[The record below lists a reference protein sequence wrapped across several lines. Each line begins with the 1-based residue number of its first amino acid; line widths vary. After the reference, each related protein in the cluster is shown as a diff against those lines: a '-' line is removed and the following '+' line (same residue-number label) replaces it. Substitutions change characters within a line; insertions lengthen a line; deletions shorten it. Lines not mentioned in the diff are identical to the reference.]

1 MDALRRFLLEL
12 TQKYQ
17 ALPSMQRLLVVA
29 VVASGILAVGF
40 WGFLGGSSDYGVLF
54 SNLAQDDAAAIT
66 SALKTK
72 KINYRLEAGGGTILV
87 PKADVYEM
95 RLFLAGEG
103 MPKGGGVGFEI
114 FDRQG
119 LGTTDFVQRLNY
131 QRALQGELARTI
143 CGMPAVAEA
152 RVHIVTPKES
162 LFVEEQRKA
171 SAAVAVKLRQG
182 RSLSAAQI
190 DGIINLVSS
199 AVPDL
204 HANEVTVVDLNG
216 RILSKPQD
224 PLTPGGLSTTQ
235 MTFQRQAE
243 ESLERKVQSLFDQ
256 MVGPRKSIV
265 RVAAD
270 LDFQKI
276 DTREESFTPNKELI
290 RSEQK
295 TMERSSRATEAG
307 SGNPDANTDLS
318 KGTINAPPPGKGPPP
333 LTPPVGLPAAQNK
346 TSGSERQ
353 SELRNYEINRTL
365 RQVVDQPGKIKRL
378 SVAVVVDG
386 TYKGKGNA
394 FSPRSPEEM
403 RQFASLAKKAIGFS
417 VDRGDQFEISS
428 APLAQQAPEGV
439 VAVGSGGNWK
449 DTVMDSLKIGIMV
462 LLALAALM
470 FLLKKRPAPARRPLL
485 EAPSGASGAAA
496 YQRQAAALPAGGEM
510 GLPPPQGQLPGQ
522 VAAPPLVLPDA
533 VDGKEKI
540 VQLINTYPDRA
551 VEVLRLWLHE
561 K

>member
-17 ALPSMQRLLVVA
+17 TLPAMQRLLVVA
-29 VVASGILAVGF
+29 VLASGILAIGF

-54 SNLAQDDAAAIT
+54 SNLAPDDAAAIT
-66 SALKTK
+66 SKLKSK
-72 KINYRLEAGGGTILV
+72 KVNYRLEAGGGTVLV
-87 PKADVYEM
+87 PRADVYEM

-143 CGMPAVAEA
+143 CGMPEVAEA

-162 LFVEEQRKA
+162 LFVEEQRKS
-171 SAAVAVKLRQG
+171 SAAVAVKLRPG
-182 RSLSAAQI
+182 RGLSAAQI

-199 AVPDL
+199 SVPDL

-224 PLTPGGLSTTQ
+224 PLTPGGLSTAQ

-276 DTREESFTPNKELI
+276 DTREESYTPNKELI

-295 TMERSSRATEAG
+295 TMERSSRGSEAA
-307 SGNPDANTDLS
+307 GNPDANTELS

-333 LTPPVGLPAAQNK
+333 LTPPVGLPAASK

-365 RQVVDQPGKIKRL
+365 RQVVDQPGKVKRL

-386 TYKGKGNA
+386 TYKGKGNT
-394 FSPRSPEEM
+394 FSPRTPEEM
-403 RQFASLAKKAIGFS
+403 RQFTSLAKKAIGFS

-428 APLAQQAPEGV
+428 APLAQQTPEGV

-449 DTVMDSLKIGIMV
+449 DTVMDSLKIGITV

-470 FLLKKRPAPARRPLL
+470 FLLKKRTAPARRPLL
-485 EAPSGASGAAA
+485 EGPSVGTGAAA
-496 YQRQAAALPAGGEM
+496 YQRQAAALSGGGEM
-510 GLPPPQGQLPGQ
+510 GLPPPQGQLAGQ
-522 VAAPPLVLPDA
+522 IAAVPLTLPDA

-540 VQLINTYPDRA
+540 VQLINSYPDRA

>member
-1 MDALRRFLLEL
+1 MDAVRRFLLDL
-12 TQKYQ
+12 TQRYQ
-17 ALPSMQRLLVVA
+17 ALPAMQRLVVVA
-29 VVASGILAVGF
+29 ALAAGILAVVF
-40 WGFLGGSSDYGVLF
+40 WGFLGASSDYGVLF
-54 SNLAQDDAAAIT
+54 SNLAQDDAAAIA
-66 SALKTK
+66 SKLKAK
-72 KINYRLEAGGGTILV
+72 KVNYRLEAGGSTILV

-95 RLFLAGEG
+95 RLYLASEG
-103 MPKGGGVGFEI
+103 VPRGGGVGFEI

-143 CGMPAVAEA
+143 CGMPEVEEA

-162 LFVEEQRKA
+162 LFVEEQKKA
-171 SAAVAVKLRQG
+171 SAAVAVKLRRG
-182 RSLSAAQI
+182 RGLSPAQV
-190 DGIINLVSS
+190 DGIVNLVSS

-204 HANEVTVVDLNG
+204 HAGQVTVVDLNG

-224 PLTPGGLSTTQ
+224 SLTPGGLSTTQ

-243 ESLERKVQSLFDQ
+243 ESLERKVQTLFDQ
-256 MVGPRKSIV
+256 ILGPRKSIV
-265 RVAAD
+265 RVSAD

-295 TMERSSRATEAG
+295 TMERSSRGMEAG
-307 SGNPDANTDLS
+307 GNPDKNAELGR
-318 KGTINAPPPGKGPPP
+318 GTITAPPPGKGPPP
-333 LTPPVGLPAAQNK
+333 LTPPVAAAPPK
-346 TSGSERQ
+346 TSGTERQ
-353 SELRNYEINRTL
+353 SELRNYEINRVL

-386 TYKGKGNA
+386 TYTGKGKA
-394 FSPRSPEEM
+394 FSPRPPEEM
-403 RQFASLAKKAIGFS
+403 RQYASLAKKAIGFS

-428 APLAQQAPEGV
+428 APLASQAPEGV
-439 VAVGSGGNWK
+439 VAAGSGGSWR
-449 DTVMDSLKIGIMV
+449 DTVMDSLKIGVLV

-470 FLLKKRPAPARRPLL
+470 FLLKKRPASARRPLL
-485 EAPSGASGAAA
+485 EGPSPSPGFAA
-496 YQRQAAALPAGGEM
+496 YERQAAALPTAGGEAA
-510 GLPPPQGQLPGQ
+510 LPPPPGYPPGQ
-522 VAAPPLVLPDA
+522 PLVLPDA
-533 VDGKEKI
+533 VDGKERI
-540 VQLINTYPDRA
+540 VQLINNYPDRA

>member
-1 MDALRRFLLEL
+1 MDALKKFLLDL
-12 TQKYQ
+12 TQRYQ

-29 VVASGILAVGF
+29 VLAAGVLAVVF
-40 WGFLGGSSDYGVLF
+40 WGFMGTGSDYGVLF
-54 SNLAQDDAAAIT
+54 SNLAQDDAAAIA
-66 SALKTK
+66 SKLKSK
-72 KINYRLEAGGGTILV
+72 KVNYRLEAGGGTILV
-87 PKADVYEM
+87 PRADVYEM
-95 RLFLAGEG
+95 RLYLASEG

-143 CGMPAVAEA
+143 GGMPEVAEA

-162 LFVEEQRKA
+162 LFVEDQKKA
-171 SAAVAVKLRQG
+171 SAAVAVKLRRG
-182 RSLSAAQI
+182 RTLSPAQI

-204 HANEVTVVDLNG
+204 HANQVTVVDLSG

-224 PLTPGGLSTTQ
+224 SLTPGGLSTTQ

-256 MVGPRKSIV
+256 ILGSRKSIV
-265 RVAAD
+265 RVSAD

-276 DTREESFTPNKELI
+276 DIREESFTPNKELI

-295 TMERSSRATEAG
+295 TMERSTRGTEAV
-307 SGNPDANTDLS
+307 GNPDSNADLS
-318 KGTINAPPPGKGPPP
+318 RGTITAPPPGKGPPP
-333 LTPPVGLPAAQNK
+333 LTPPVAAAPPK
-346 TSGSERQ
+346 ASGTERQ
-353 SELRNYEINRTL
+353 SELKNYEINRVL
-365 RQVVDQPGKIKRL
+365 RQVVEQPGKIKRL

-386 TYKGKGNA
+386 LYKGKGNA
-394 FSPRSPEEM
+394 FSPRSPEEL

-417 VDRGDQFEISS
+417 LDRGDQFEISS
-428 APLAQQAPEGV
+428 APLALQAPEGV
-439 VAVGSGGNWK
+439 VAVGSAGNWR
-449 DTVMDSLKIGIMV
+449 DTIMDSLKIGIMV
-462 LLALAALM
+462 LLALVALM
-470 FLLKKRPAPARRPLL
+470 FLLKKRPVSTKRPLL
-485 EAPSGASGAAA
+485 EGPSAASGLGA
-496 YQRQAAALPAGGEM
+496 YERQAAALPGGGEM
-510 GLPPPQGQLPGQ
+510 ALGGP
-522 VAAPPLVLPDA
+522 AAPPPLLPDA

>member
-1 MDALRRFLLEL
+1 MDALRRFLLDL
-12 TQKYQ
+12 TQRYQ
-17 ALPSMQRLLVVA
+17 ALPAMQRLLVMAALGAGV
-29 VVASGILAVGF
+29 LALVF
-40 WGFLGGSSDYGVLF
+40 WGFLGTNSDYGVLF
-54 SNLAQDDAAAIT
+54 SNLAQDDAGAIA
-66 SALKTK
+66 SKLKSK
-72 KINYRLEAGGGTILV
+72 KVNYRLEAGGGTILV
-87 PKADVYEM
+87 PRADVYEM
-95 RLFLAGEG
+95 RLYLAGEG

-143 CGMPAVAEA
+143 CGMPEVAEA

-162 LFVEEQRKA
+162 LFVEEQKKA

-182 RSLSAAQI
+182 RGLSPAQI

-204 HANEVTVVDLNG
+204 HASQVTVVDLNG

-224 PLTPGGLSTTQ
+224 SLTPGGLSTAQ

-256 MVGPRKSIV
+256 VLGSRKSIV
-265 RVAAD
+265 RVSAD

-276 DTREESFTPNKELI
+276 DTREESFAPNKELI

-295 TMERSSRATEAG
+295 TMERSTRGTEA
-307 SGNPDANTDLS
+307 SGNPDSRAELGR
-318 KGTINAPPPGKGPPP
+318 GTINAPPPGKGPPP
-333 LTPPVGLPAAQNK
+333 LTAPVAAAPPQS
-346 TSGSERQ
+346 SGSERQ
-353 SELRNYEINRTL
+353 SELKNYEINRVL
-365 RQVVDQPGKIKRL
+365 RQVVEQPGKIKRL

-394 FSPRSPEEM
+394 FSPRPPEEM
-403 RQFASLAKKAIGFS
+403 RQYASLAKKAIGFS

-439 VAVGSGGNWK
+439 VAAGSGGNWR
-449 DTVMDSLKIGIMV
+449 DTVMDSLKIGVMV

-470 FLLKKRPAPARRPLL
+470 FMLKKRPVASRRPLL
-485 EAPSGASGAAA
+485 EGPSAAPGLGA
-496 YQRQAAALPAGGEM
+496 YERQATALPTGTGAEMALSGPGG
-510 GLPPPQGQLPGQ
+510 PPPL
-522 VAAPPLVLPDA
+522 LPDA

>member
-17 ALPSMQRLLVVA
+17 ALPAMQRLVVVA
-29 VVASGILAVGF
+29 VMAASLLAVGF
-40 WGFLGGSSDYGVLF
+40 WGFLGGGSDYGVLF
-54 SNLAQDDAAAIT
+54 SNLAQDDAAAIV
-66 SALKTK
+66 SKLKSK
-72 KINYRLEAGGGTILV
+72 KVSYRLEAGGSTILV
-87 PKADVYEM
+87 PRANVYEM
-95 RLFLAGEG
+95 RLVMAGEG

-143 CGMPAVAEA
+143 CGMPEVAEA

-171 SAAVAVKLRQG
+171 TAAVAVKLRPG
-182 RSLSAAQI
+182 RSLSPAQI
-190 DGIINLVSS
+190 DGIVNLVSS

-256 MVGPRKSIV
+256 ILGPRKSIV
-265 RVAAD
+265 RVSAD
-270 LDFQKI
+270 MDFQKI
-276 DTREESFTPNKELI
+276 DTREETFTPNKDLI

-295 TMERSSRATEAG
+295 TMERSTRATES

-333 LTPPVGLPAAQNK
+333 LTPPVGLPAAAPNK
-346 TSGSERQ
+346 TTGSERQ

-386 TYKGKGNA
+386 VYKGKGHT
-394 FSPRSPEEM
+394 FSPRTPEEM

-417 VDRGDQFEISS
+417 MDRGDQFEITS

-449 DTVMDSLKIGIMV
+449 DTVMDSLKIGILV
-462 LLALAALM
+462 LLALGVLM

-485 EAPSGASGAAA
+485 EGPSVPGGAAA
-496 YQRQAAALPAGGEM
+496 YERQAALSGGGEM
-510 GLPPPQGQLPGQ
+510 SLPLPQGQLPGQ
-522 VAAPPLVLPDA
+522 AAPPPILPDA

>member
-1 MDALRRFLLEL
+1 MDALRKFLLDL
-12 TQKYQ
+12 TQRYQ

-29 VVASGILAVGF
+29 VLAAGVLAVVF
-40 WGFLGGSSDYGVLF
+40 WGFMGTGSDYGVLF
-54 SNLAQDDAAAIT
+54 SNLAQDDAAAIA
-66 SALKTK
+66 SKLKSK
-72 KINYRLEAGGGTILV
+72 KVNYRLEAGGGTILV
-87 PKADVYEM
+87 PRADVYEM
-95 RLFLAGEG
+95 RLYLAGEG

-143 CGMPAVAEA
+143 GGMPEVEEA
-152 RVHIVTPKES
+152 RVHIVTSKES
-162 LFVEEQRKA
+162 LFVEDQKKA
-171 SAAVAVKLRQG
+171 SAAVAVKLRRG
-182 RSLSAAQI
+182 RTLSPAQI

-204 HANEVTVVDLNG
+204 HANQVTVVDLSG

-224 PLTPGGLSTTQ
+224 SLTPGGLSTTQ

-256 MVGPRKSIV
+256 VLGSRKSIV
-265 RVAAD
+265 RVSAD

-276 DTREESFTPNKELI
+276 DIREESFTPNKELI

-295 TMERSSRATEAG
+295 TMERSTRGTEAV
-307 SGNPDANTDLS
+307 GNPDSNADLS
-318 KGTINAPPPGKGPPP
+318 RGTITAPPPGKGPPP
-333 LTPPVGLPAAQNK
+333 LTPPVAAAPPK
-346 TSGSERQ
+346 ASGTERQ
-353 SELRNYEINRTL
+353 SELKNYEINRVL
-365 RQVVDQPGKIKRL
+365 RQVVEQPGKIKRL

-386 TYKGKGNA
+386 LYKGKGNA
-394 FSPRSPEEM
+394 FSPRSPEEL

-417 VDRGDQFEISS
+417 LDRGDQFEISS
-428 APLAQQAPEGV
+428 APLALQAPEGV
-439 VAVGSGGNWK
+439 VAVGSAGNWR
-449 DTVMDSLKIGIMV
+449 DTIMDSLKIGIMV
-462 LLALAALM
+462 LLALVALM
-470 FLLKKRPAPARRPLL
+470 FLLKKRPVSAKRPLL
-485 EAPSGASGAAA
+485 EGPSAASGLGA
-496 YQRQAAALPAGGEM
+496 YERQAAALPAGGEM
-510 GLPPPQGQLPGQ
+510 ALGGP
-522 VAAPPLVLPDA
+522 AAPPPLLPDA

>member
-1 MDALRRFLLEL
+1 MDALRRLLLDL
-12 TQKYQ
+12 TQRYQ
-17 ALPSMQRLLVVA
+17 AMAAMQRLLVLA
-29 VVASGILAVGF
+29 ALAAGILAVVF
-40 WGFLGGSSDYGVLF
+40 WGFLGAGADYGVLF

-66 SALKTK
+66 SKLKSK
-72 KINYRLEAGGGTILV
+72 KVNYRLEAGGGTILV
-87 PKADVYEM
+87 PKAEVYEM
-95 RLFLAGEG
+95 RLYLASEG
-103 MPKGGGVGFEI
+103 MPRGGGVGFEI

-143 CGMPAVAEA
+143 CGMPEVEEA

-162 LFVEEQRKA
+162 LFVEEQKKA
-171 SAAVAVKLRQG
+171 SAAVAVKLRRG
-182 RSLSAAQI
+182 RSLSPAQV
-190 DGIINLVSS
+190 DSIINLVSS

-204 HANEVTVVDLNG
+204 HANQVTVVDLNG

-224 PLTPGGLSTTQ
+224 ALTPGGLSTAQ

-243 ESLERKVQSLFDQ
+243 ESLERKAQTLFDQ
-256 MVGPRKSIV
+256 ILGARKSIV
-265 RVAAD
+265 RVSAD

-295 TMERSSRATEAG
+295 SKEHSTRGMEAM
-307 SGNPDANTDLS
+307 GNPDKNMELS
-318 KGTINAPPPGKGPPP
+318 RGTITASPPGKGPPP
-333 LTPPVGLPAAQNK
+333 LTPPTAAPPSK
-346 TSGSERQ
+346 ASGMERE
-353 SELRNYEINRTL
+353 SELRNYEINRVL

-386 TYKGKGNA
+386 NYKGKGNA
-394 FSPRSPEEM
+394 FSPRTPEEL
-403 RQFASLAKKAIGFS
+403 RQFASLAKKALGFS
-417 VDRGDQFEISS
+417 VDRGDQFEITS
-428 APLAQQAPEGV
+428 APLAQNTPEGV
-439 VAVGSGGNWK
+439 MAVSSGGSWR
-449 DTVMDSLKIGIMV
+449 DTVMDSAKIGIMV
-462 LLALAALM
+462 LLALGVLM
-470 FLLKKRPAPARRPLL
+470 FLMKKRPAAPSKRPLL
-485 EAPSGASGAAA
+485 EGPSSSPGLAA
-496 YQRQAAALPAGGEM
+496 YERQAGALSAGGEHALA
-510 GLPPPQGQLPGQ
+510 LPPGQTAG
-522 VAAPPLVLPDA
+522 PPLTLPDA

>member
-1 MDALRRFLLEL
+1 MDALRRFLLDL
-12 TQKYQ
+12 TQRYQ
-17 ALPSMQRLLVVA
+17 AMASMQRLLVVA
-29 VVASGILAVGF
+29 ALGAGILAVVF
-40 WGFLGGSSDYGVLF
+40 WGFMGTSSDYGVLF

-66 SALKTK
+66 SKLKGK
-72 KINYRLEAGGGTILV
+72 KVDYRLEAGGGTILV

-95 RLFLAGEG
+95 RLYLAGEG

-143 CGMPAVAEA
+143 CGMPEVAEA

-162 LFVEEQRKA
+162 LFVEEQKKA

-182 RSLSAAQI
+182 RGLSPAQI
-190 DGIINLVSS
+190 EGIINLVSS

-204 HANEVTVVDLNG
+204 HASQVTVVDLNG

-224 PLTPGGLSTTQ
+224 ALTPGGLSTAQ

-256 MVGPRKSIV
+256 VLGSRKSIV
-265 RVAAD
+265 RVSAD

-276 DTREESFTPNKELI
+276 DTREESFAPNKELI

-295 TMERSSRATEAG
+295 TMERSSRGTEA
-307 SGNPDANTDLS
+307 SGNPDSRADLGR
-318 KGTINAPPPGKGPPP
+318 GTINAPPPGKGPPP
-333 LTPPVGLPAAQNK
+333 LTPPVAAAAPAQA
-346 TSGSERQ
+346 SGTERQ
-353 SELRNYEINRTL
+353 SELKNYEINRTL
-365 RQVVDQPGKIKRL
+365 RQVVEQPGKIKRL

-394 FSPRSPEEM
+394 FSPRPPEEM
-403 RQFASLAKKAIGFS
+403 RQYASLAKKAIGFS

-439 VAVGSGGNWK
+439 MAVGSGGNWR
-449 DTVMDSLKIGIMV
+449 DTVMDSLKIGVMV

-470 FLLKKRPAPARRPLL
+470 FMLKKRPVASRRPLL
-485 EAPSGASGAAA
+485 EGPSAAPGLGA
-496 YQRQAAALPAGGEM
+496 YERQAALTGTGAELALSGPG
-510 GLPPPQGQLPGQ
+510 PPPI
-522 VAAPPLVLPDA
+522 LPDA

>member
-1 MDALRRFLLEL
+1 MDALRKLLLDL
-12 TQKYQ
+12 TQRYQ
-17 ALPSMQRLLVVA
+17 ALPSMQRLVVVA
-29 VVASGILAVGF
+29 ALAAGILAVVF
-40 WGFLGGSSDYGVLF
+40 WGFLGTSSDYGILF
-54 SNLAQDDAAAIT
+54 SNLAQDDAAAIA
-66 SALKTK
+66 SKLKSK
-72 KINYRLEAGGGTILV
+72 KVNYRLEAGGSTILV
-87 PKADVYEM
+87 PKAEVYEM
-95 RLFLAGEG
+95 RLFLASEG
-103 MPKGGGVGFEI
+103 MPRGGGVGFEI

-152 RVHIVTPKES
+152 RVHIVTPKEA
-162 LFVEEQRKA
+162 LFVEDQKKA
-171 SAAVAVKLRQG
+171 SAAVAVKLRRG
-182 RSLSAAQI
+182 RSLSPAQI

-204 HANEVTVVDLNG
+204 HANQVTVVDLNG

-224 PLTPGGLSTTQ
+224 TLTPGGLSTAQ

-256 MVGPRKSIV
+256 VLGPRKSIV
-265 RVAAD
+265 RVSAD
-270 LDFQKI
+270 LDYQKI
-276 DTREESFTPNKELI
+276 DIREESFTPNKDLI

-295 TMERSSRATEAG
+295 TMERSSRGTEAI
-307 SGNPDANTDLS
+307 GNPDNNANLGR
-318 KGTINAPPPGKGPPP
+318 GTITAPPPGKGPPP
-333 LTPPVGLPAAQNK
+333 LTPPIAAAPPK
-346 TSGSERQ
+346 TSGTERQ
-353 SELRNYEINRTL
+353 SELKNYEINRVL
-365 RQVVDQPGKIKRL
+365 RQVVEQPGKIKRL

-386 TYKGKGNA
+386 VYKGKGHT

-417 VDRGDQFEISS
+417 LDRGDQFEISS
-428 APLAQQAPEGV
+428 APLALQTPEGV
-439 VAVGSGGNWK
+439 VAVGSGGNWR
-449 DTVMDSLKIGIMV
+449 DTIMDSLKIGIMV

-470 FLLKKRPAPARRPLL
+470 FLLKKRPAPSRRPLL
-485 EAPSGASGAAA
+485 EGPTSAPGLAA
-496 YQRQAAALPAGGEM
+496 YERQANALPAGTAGEM
-510 GLPPPQGQLPGQ
+510 ALPPGQGG
-522 VAAPPLVLPDA
+522 AGAPPPLLPDA

>member
-17 ALPSMQRLLVVA
+17 TLPAMQRMLVVA
-29 VVASGILAVGF
+29 ILASGILAVGF
-40 WGFLGGSSDYGVLF
+40 WGFLGGGSDYGVLF

-66 SALKTK
+66 GALKNK

-87 PKADVYEM
+87 PRSDVYEM

-143 CGMPAVAEA
+143 CGMPEVAEA

-162 LFVEEQRKA
+162 LFVEEQKKA

-199 AVPDL
+199 AVPGL
-204 HANEVTVVDLNG
+204 HASEVTVVDLNG

-256 MVGPRKSIV
+256 ILGSRKSIV

-295 TMERSSRATEAG
+295 TMERSTRGTES
-307 SGNPDANTDLS
+307 SGNPDANTELS
-318 KGTINAPPPGKGPPP
+318 KGTISAPPPGKGPPP

-428 APLAQQAPEGV
+428 APLASQAPEGV
-439 VAVGSGGNWK
+439 VAAGSGGNWK
-449 DTVMDSLKIGIMV
+449 ETVADSLKIGILV
-462 LLALAALM
+462 LVALAALM

-485 EAPSGASGAAA
+485 EGPSVGAGAAA
-496 YQRQAAALPAGGEM
+496 YQRQAAALPAGGVGEM
-510 GLPPPQGQLPGQ
+510 SLPAPQGQFQGQ
-522 VAAPPLVLPDA
+522 PEPPPLLPDA

>member
-1 MDALRRFLLEL
+1 MNALRRFLLDL
-12 TQKYQ
+12 TQRYQ
-17 ALPSMQRLLVVA
+17 ALPAMQRLVVVA
-29 VVASGILAVGF
+29 ALAAGILAVAF
-40 WGFLGGSSDYGVLF
+40 WGFLGTSSEYGVLF
-54 SNLAQDDAAAIT
+54 SNLAQDDAAAI
-66 SALKTK
+66 AGKLKGK
-72 KINYRLEAGGGTILV
+72 KVNYRLEAGGGTILV

-95 RLFLAGEG
+95 RLYLASEG
-103 MPKGGGVGFEI
+103 MPRGGGVGFEI

-143 CGMPAVAEA
+143 CGMPGVEEA

-162 LFVEEQRKA
+162 LFVEEQKKA
-171 SAAVAVKLRQG
+171 SAAVAVKLRRG
-182 RSLSAAQI
+182 RTLSPAQV

-204 HANEVTVVDLNG
+204 HANQVTVVDLDG

-224 PLTPGGLSTTQ
+224 SLTPGGLSTTQ

-243 ESLERKVQSLFDQ
+243 ESLERKVQTLFDQ
-256 MVGPRKSIV
+256 ILGSRKSIV
-265 RVAAD
+265 RVSAD

-295 TMERSSRATEAG
+295 TMERSTRGVDSG
-307 SGNPDANTDLS
+307 GNPDKNMELS
-318 KGTINAPPPGKGPPP
+318 RGTITAPPPGKGPPP
-333 LTPPVGLPAAQNK
+333 LTPPVAAAPPK
-346 TSGSERQ
+346 SSGSERQ
-353 SELRNYEINRTL
+353 SELRNYEINRVL

-394 FSPRSPEEM
+394 FSPRTPEEM
-403 RQFASLAKKAIGFS
+403 RQYASLAKKAIGFS

-428 APLAQQAPEGV
+428 APLALQTPEGV
-439 VAVGSGGNWK
+439 VAAGSGGSWR

-470 FLLKKRPAPARRPLL
+470 FLLKKRPATAKRPLL
-485 EAPSGASGAAA
+485 EGPSSSPSLAA
-496 YQRQAAALPAGGEM
+496 YERQMAALPAGGDAALP
-510 GLPPPQGQLPGQ
+510 LPPGQP
-522 VAAPPLVLPDA
+522 AAQPLTLPDA
-533 VDGKEKI
+533 VDGKERI